1 MSEIPGHSYDQ
12 KITDDTLKKT
22 AASILTT
29 VREPLLILDSDL
41 NYIDSNSSLLAVF
54 RLDSKEK
61 FAEIWNSES
70 GNFDELRKALS
81 KQLPSGAIEELPL
94 KLGASKDSSTNFL
107 VNANYLALPEA
118 EPDLILI
125 SFSKNTNSKIQE
137 EKDEH
142 VEKFDDIFSQAPAMI
157 CILNGPEHVFEMAN
171 DNYYHLIGHRDIIGK
186 PVRQALPDIE
196 GQGFYEMLDEVYQTG
211 KAFRGNEMKVNLEEE
226 AMGSKQAYIDFVYQ
240 PIKNSQGSVTG
251 IFVHAVDVT
260 EKVISRHKLEKSEQE
275 LQDLVDAVPAIL
287 WISKPDGENYYLNK
301 KWFEYTGQTA
311 EDARD
316 FGWLQAV
323 HPEDQDEVEQNFKIA
338 NAERKEFQANFRL
351 RNKNGDYRWV
361 RDSGSLKFN
370 SEGEYEGMVGTVIDI
385 HEEKLKEQLVNEKEH
400 RIRTI
405 IEEATVATA
414 LYTGKEMRIS
424 MANDAMIQLWGKD
437 HSVIGTTLH
446 EALPELEGQ
455 PFHDLLQEVYTTG
468 NMYWGKEDPASLMID
483 GELQTNYFNYTYKAL
498 RDESGEI
505 YGILNMAVDVTE
517 MKKSKDKIKESE
529 TRFRLMADMMP
540 EKIASTDADGN
551 FTYFNQ
557 GWLEYTGLSIDEL
570 ISNGWFQF
578 IHSADKKE
586 FNARWNN
593 SQKTGEDFEM
603 EFRFLNN
610 KKKYNWHL
618 SRAEAITDDNGQV
631 QMWIFTATEI
641 QKLKAEEKRKEDFLK
656 MVSHELK
663 TPVTSIK
670 GYVQLLLSLLKRKES
685 TDLLGIPLETSLERI
700 DHQIV
705 RLTRLISEMLDLS
718 RIEKN
723 KLELQKEEFNLNN
736 MVKETVQDIGYTNTQ
751 YDISVKE
758 EIACTVYGDKDRI
771 GQVLINLVTNAIKY
785 SPNSQEV
792 NIRIFKSGEDQV
804 SVSVT
809 DHGIG
814 ISKKNQKKIF
824 KRFYRV
830 DGKNEETYS
839 GFGIGLYLAKEIIK
853 RHNGSIEV
861 KSEKGEGSEFTF
873 TLKLAS
879 ENN

>member
-1 MSEIPGHSYDQ
+1 MSKIPGHSSHQ
-12 KITDDTLKKT
+12 NITEDTLINTASNITKT
-22 AASILTT
+22 I
-29 VREPLLILDSDL
+29 REPLLILDSDL
-41 NYIDSNSSLLAVF
+41 NYVNSNPAFLDVFSLN
-54 RLDSKEK
+54 ST
-61 FAEIWNSES
+61 AEFIENWNSKS
-70 GNFDELRKALS
+70 RDFVALRKAIS
-81 KQLPSGAIEELPL
+81 NNLPTKALEDLPL
-94 KLGASKDSSTNFL
+94 KLSDSGDSSGNYL
-107 VNANYLALPEA
+107 VNANYLELEKAQSG
-118 EPDLILI
+118 LILI
-125 SFSKNTNSKIQE
+125 SFKRGIDSRTQE
-137 EKDEH
+137 EKNEH
-142 VEKFDDIFSQAPAMI
+142 VERFDDIFSQAPAMI
-157 CILNGPEHVFEMAN
+157 CLLTGPEHVFEMAN
-171 DNYYHLIGHRDIIGK
+171 DNYYRLIGHRDIIGK
-186 PVRQALPDIE
+186 TVRQALPDIE
-196 GQGFYEMLDEVYQTG
+196 GQGFYEMLDNVYQSG
-211 KAFRGNEMKVNLEEE
+211 EASRGNEMLVTLQDPEQ
-226 AMGSKQAYIDFVYQ
+226 GSKQAYIDFVYQ

-251 IFVHAVDVT
+251 IFVHALDVT
-260 EKVISRHKLEKSEQE
+260 EKVESRHKLEKSEQE

-287 WISKPDGENYYLNK
+287 WISKADGENYYLNK
-301 KWFEYTGQTA
+301 KWFEYTGQTLN
-311 EDARD
+311 DIKNL
-316 FGWLQAV
+316 GWLDAV
-323 HPEDQDEVEQNFKIA
+323 HPEDRSEVEQSFKTA
-338 NAERKEFQANFRL
+338 NAEKKEFQANFRL

-361 RDSGSLKFN
+361 RDSGSLKFS

-400 RIRTI
+400 RIRSI

-414 LYTGKEMRIS
+414 LYTGEEMRIS

-455 PFHDLLQEVYTTG
+455 PFHDLLQQVYSTG
-468 NMYWGKEDPASLMID
+468 KMYWGKEDPASLMID
-483 GELQTNYFNYTYKAL
+483 GKLQTNYFNYTYKAL
-498 RDESGEI
+498 RNESGEI

-517 MKKSKDKIKESE
+517 MKKSKEKIKESE
-529 TRFRLMADMMP
+529 ARFRLMADMMP
-540 EKIASTDADGN
+540 EKIASTDAAGN

-557 GWLEYTGLSIDEL
+557 GWLEYTGLSSDDL
-570 ISNGWFQF
+570 ISKGWFDF
-578 IHSADKKE
+578 IHPSDKEE
-586 FNARWNN
+586 FAEKWNT
-593 SQKTGEDFEM
+593 SHRTGEDFEM

-618 SRAEAITDDNGQV
+618 SRAEAIADEKGQI

-670 GYVQLLLSLLKRKES
+670 GYVQLLLSLLKRNEGV
-685 TDLLGIPLETSLERI
+685 DNLGIPLQTSLERI

-723 KLELQKEEFNLNN
+723 KLELQKERFRLNN
-736 MVKETVQDIGYTNTQ
+736 LVKETVQDIRYTNTQ
-751 YDISVKE
+751 YKISIQE
-758 EIACTVYGDKDRI
+758 EVDFEVYGDKDRI

-792 NIRIFKSGEDQV
+792 DIRVYKSGEDQV
-804 SVSVT
+804 SVSVK

-853 RHNGSIEV
+853 RHNGSIAV

-873 TLKLAS
+873 TLKIAS